1 MVFPSLPLFRLNPL
15 VRIRSVFPSG
25 LTAVVTGWSAVNCG
39 RSGSPGFN
47 GWKIEPL
54 AAVGVII
61 IPVGRTSG
69 CDCGF
74 CCAPSRAKPA
84 RVRDPDCPARTSE
97 LVTTKKRLQ
106 KQTRNRFEFFITVT
120 IGSQFTNKKTR
131 QLKLP
136 RQGQRFR
143 VRTRTEH
150 LAGFAGVCTGSCY
163 SS

>member
-47 GWKIEPL
+47 GWKMEPL

-69 CDCGF
+69 CDFGLC
-74 CCAPSRAKPA
+74 PTRAH
-84 RVRDPDCPARTSE
+84 E
-97 LVTTKKRLQ
+97 LVTTKRRPKQ
-106 KQTRNRFEFFITVT
+106 QTRNRVEHFIDV
-120 IGSQFTNKKTR
+120 IISSQFTNKKTR
-131 QLKLP
+131 QFLTAAFVLK
-136 RQGQRFR
+136 
-143 VRTRTEH
+143 
-150 LAGFAGVCTGSCY
+150 
-163 SS
+163 